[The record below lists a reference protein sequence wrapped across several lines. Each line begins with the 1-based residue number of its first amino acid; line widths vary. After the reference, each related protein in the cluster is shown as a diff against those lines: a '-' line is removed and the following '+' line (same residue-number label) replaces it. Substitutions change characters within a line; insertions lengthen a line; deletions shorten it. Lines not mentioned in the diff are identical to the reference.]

1 MEGEGV
7 FWLNFELKKK
17 KQKKK
22 QKKKKKKKK
31 KTKKK
36 NPLDEK
42 TFRMLNFFNHTSS
55 LTGNIVDE
63 EVTGGG

>member
-22 QKKKKKKKK
+22 Q
-31 KTKKK
+31 KKK

>member
-17 KQKKK
+17 KKTKK
-22 QKKKKKKKK
+22 QN
-31 KTKKK
+31 KK

-42 TFRMLNFFNHTSS
+42 TFRMLNFLNHTSS

>member
-17 KQKKK
+17 K
-22 QKKKKKKKK
+22 
-31 KTKKK
+31 KT
-36 NPLDEK
+36 LDISHV
-42 TFRMLNFFNHTSS
+42 NIFFNHTSS
-55 LTGNIVDE
+55 LTSNIVDE

>member
-17 KQKKK
+17 KQKKN
-22 QKKKKKKKK
+22 
-31 KTKKK
+31 KKK

>member
-17 KQKKK
+17 NNKKQQKK
-22 QKKKKKKKK
+22 
-31 KTKKK
+31 T
-36 NPLDEK
+36 PLDEK

>member
-17 KQKKK
+17 KTKKK
-22 QKKKKKKKK
+22 Q
-31 KTKKK
+31 KKK